1 MEIIVNSSYVL
12 RNMEIYTRVPNMVW
26 TRGIWSTTQSEN
38 IISPPNN
45 DKFPITNMQIE
56 KQYPGLNQS
65 QTMRGTRWILE
76 MEMVMMMVLMEMLTE
91 SPPYTKE
98 KW

>member
-1 MEIIVNSSYVL
+1 
-12 RNMEIYTRVPNMVW
+12 
-26 TRGIWSTTQSEN
+26 
-38 IISPPNN
+38 
-45 DKFPITNMQIE
+45 
-56 KQYPGLNQS
+56 
-65 QTMRGTRWILE
+65 MRGTRWILE